1 MSLPL
6 HWNDNGLPI
15 GMMFSAA
22 YGNDALLIQLA
33 GQLEQAAPWRDRRP
47 PPFGSAASAAGTM
60 AIRRLPAKAMWETLF
75 AQARK

>member
-47 PPFGSAASAAGTM
+47 PVRSV
-60 AIRRLPAKAMWETLF
+60 R
-75 AQARK
+75 